1 MKLKTIEIKGLCNCG
16 INNFASVGVKQ
27 KNRIDVR
34 SRKMVAPNRNVSPVS
49 FLILGSCKYSLVVS
63 NGFGMAAA

>member
-1 MKLKTIEIKGLCNCG
+1 MVLII
-16 INNFASVGVKQ
+16 FASVGVKQ